1 MNAAVLALLL
11 TIGQTYCP
19 DGSCGIGA
27 RAGLNIGRI
36 GVGAQVQ
43 LGIRPRGEQLAS
55 RAMCL
60 INGGLGAHIGG
71 GIILSCGHGSMAQ
84 ATYGGRSYPVKVLY
98 KNYSGS
104 NGQQNLRD
112 AHGDVAVLQAS
123 VPFEK
128 QMHVGAVEPAA
139 GEMVYWQGGR
149 GTVSYYSG
157 PWMWANGRCRMGD
170 SGSPVWNSEGYIVG
184 VISGTNG
191 SEVLICRLNTVREAL
206 AAAGITGDKPK
217 LVDPNQPEMQPLPGQ
232 AEKDD
237 FDKSM
242 DDLRKR
248 VEEIMR
254 ERGIGDEKPAPE
266 QEQQDEVEEP
276 EAREDSGVDES
287 VKEDE
292 QAAEIPQQPEREAEK
307 GGGVVDAI
315 PWASVATWAL
325 GAAGVGAGT
334 MGGGWAAWLALLAA
348 RRVAKRV
355 TQKKSSEP
363 STPAPRTKTVVM
375 DETLRDKLIEC
386 GEQRSRLEAQ
396 VSTLKMRIQEL
407 EDEHREHVIAYT
419 DTYKR
424 AVDLANAAL
433 HRKDPERWR
442 QFIPAWLA
450 MVDQYHSA
458 VREEKRNAGNSSV
471 YV

>member
-11 TIGQTYCP
+11 AIGQTYCP

-27 RAGLNIGRI
+27 RAGLNIGRV
-36 GVGAQVQ
+36 GVGAEVQ
-43 LGIRPRGEQLAS
+43 LGIRPRGERLAS
-55 RAMCL
+55 PAMCL
-60 INGGLGAHIGG
+60 IDGGLGAHIGG
-71 GIILSCGHGSMAQ
+71 GIILSCGHGTMSR
-84 ATYGGRSYPVKVLY
+84 ATYGGRSYSVRVLY
-98 KNYSGS
+98 KNYSGR
-104 NGQQNLRD
+104 NGQQNLGD
-112 AHGDVAVLQAS
+112 KNGDVAILQS
-123 VPFEK
+123 DVPFEK
-128 QMHVGAVEPAA
+128 QMHVASTEPSA
-139 GEMVYWQGGR
+139 GETVYWQGGR

-157 PWMWANGRCRMGD
+157 PWMWVNGRCRMGD
-170 SGSPVWNSEGYIVG
+170 SGSPVWNSGGLIVG

-191 SEVLICRLNTVREAL
+191 SEVLICRLNTIREAL
-206 AAAGITGDKPK
+206 VAAGVAGGEKPK
-217 LVDPNQPEMQPLPGQ
+217 LVDPDAPEMQPLPKQ
-232 AEKDD
+232 VEKDD
-237 FDKSM
+237 FDKSLA
-242 DDLRKR
+242 DLQKR

-254 ERGIGDEKPAPE
+254 DRGVEDDKPAPKRE
-266 QEQQDEVEEP
+266 EVVEEE
-276 EAREDSGVDES
+276 EAP
-287 VKEDE
+287 
-292 QAAEIPQQPEREAEK
+292 AEEVVEEEPIEEVVVEVPEREAES
-307 GGGVVDAI
+307 GGVVDSI
-315 PWASVATWAL
+315 PWGQVATWAL

-348 RRVAKRV
+348 RRVTQRV

-363 STPAPRTKTVVM
+363 SAPAPKPRTVVV
-375 DETLRDKLIEC
+375 DETLRDKLIDC
-386 GEQRSRLEAQ
+386 GEDRSRLEAQ
-396 VSTLKMRIQEL
+396 VSTLKTRIQEL

-424 AVDLANAAL
+424 AVELANAAL

>member
-36 GVGAQVQ
+36 GVGAEVQ
-43 LGIRPRGEQLAS
+43 LGIRPRGERLAS
-55 RAMCL
+55 PAMCL

-84 ATYGGRSYPVKVLY
+84 ATYGGRSYAVKVLY

-104 NGQQNLRD
+104 NGHQNLGD
-112 AHGDVAVLQAS
+112 THGDVAILQAN

-128 QMHVGAVEPAA
+128 QMHVGSTEPSA
-139 GEMVYWQGGR
+139 GERVWWQGGS

-157 PWMWANGRCRMGD
+157 PWMWVNGRCRLGD
-170 SGSPVWNSEGYIVG
+170 SGSPVWDSKGYIVG

-206 AAAGITGDKPK
+206 AAAGVGKGDKPR
-217 LVDPNQPEMQPLPGQ
+217 LVDPDAPEKKPLPGQ
-232 AEKDD
+232 VEKDD
-237 FDKSM
+237 FDRS
-242 DDLRKR
+242 LEELQRR
-248 VEEIMR
+248 VDEIIR
-254 ERGIGDEKPAPE
+254 DRGVEGDRPAPE
-266 QEQQDEVEEP
+266 QRQEEVVEEEETPADEVAVEE
-276 EAREDSGVDES
+276 EEDVVE
-287 VKEDE
+287 V
-292 QAAEIPQQPEREAEK
+292 PEREAEK
-307 GGGVVDAI
+307 GGVVDAI
-315 PWASVATWAL
+315 PWGQVATWAV

-348 RRVAKRV
+348 RRIKNKV

-363 STPAPRTKTVVM
+363 SAPAPRTRTVVM

-386 GEQRSRLEAQ
+386 GEERSRLEAQ

-424 AVDLANAAL
+424 AVELANAAL
-433 HRKDPERWR
+433 HRKDPDRWR